1 MKSHETRDIES
12 DIFHK
17 FLFRWVWRS
26 CREME
31 KSKSFKIPEI
41 TIRRLSA
48 YLRCLSMLHEKKERV
63 VSSST
68 LAKNCGVNA
77 AQVRKDLAYFG
88 KFGIRGVGY
97 YVDDLYQDIR
107 KILGI
112 DRVWRMALFGVGH
125 LGTALLSYK
134 DFLRQ
139 NYRVVVAFDVDPEKL
154 DRGMVEG
161 VPVYHPDQLRDI
173 VEEKKID
180 IAIITT
186 PVAQAQEVVDRVVQA
201 GIRGILNFAPVRL
214 IVPEGVIVKNVFF
227 TNVLDN
233 LVYLLCQGHG

>member
-1 MKSHETRDIES
+1 
-12 DIFHK
+12 
-17 FLFRWVWRS
+17 
-26 CREME
+26 ME
-31 KSKSFKIPEI
+31 KPKNIKIPEV

-48 YLRCLSMLHEKKERV
+48 YLRCLSALHEKKEKV

-68 LAKNCGVNA
+68 LARNCGVNA

-97 YVDDLYQDIR
+97 YVDDLYRDIR
-107 KILGI
+107 RILGI
-112 DRVWRMALFGVGH
+112 DRVWKMALFGAGN

-139 NYRVVVAFDVDPEKL
+139 NYRIVAAFDVDPEKL
-154 DRGMVEG
+154 EMKTIEG
-161 VPVYHPDQLRDI
+161 VPVSHPDLLEEI
-173 VEEKKID
+173 VKKEKID

-186 PVAQAQEVVDRVVQA
+186 PVSQAQKTADRVVRA
-201 GIRGILNFAPVRL
+201 NIRGILNFAPIRL
-214 IVPEGVIVKNVFF
+214 NVPENVIVKNVFF

-233 LVYLLCQGHG
+233 LVYLLCQD

>member
-1 MKSHETRDIES
+1 VTYFTSLLV
-12 DIFHK
+12 FA
-17 FLFRWVWRS
+17 FRGVL
-26 CREME
+26 EGME
-31 KSKSFKIPEI
+31 KTKNLKIPEV

-48 YLRCLSMLHEKKERV
+48 YLRCLSTMHEREEKV

-97 YVDDLYQDIR
+97 YVDDLYRDIR

-112 DRVWRMALFGVGH
+112 DRVWKMALFGVGN

-139 NYRVVVAFDVDPEKL
+139 NYRVAVAFDIDPRKL
-154 DRGMVEG
+154 EMKSVEG
-161 VPVYHPDQLRDI
+161 VPLYHLDTLQKI
-173 VEEKKID
+173 AKNKKID

-186 PVAQAQEVVDRVVQA
+186 PVSQAQNVVDRVVQA
-201 GIRGILNFAPVRL
+201 NIRGILNFAPVHL
-214 IVPEGVIVKNVFF
+214 NVPENVFVKDVFF

-233 LVYLLCQGHG
+233 LVYLLCQT

>member
-1 MKSHETRDIES
+1 MGKT
-12 DIFHK
+12 
-17 FLFRWVWRS
+17 
-26 CREME
+26 
-31 KSKSFKIPEI
+31 KSFKIPEI

-48 YLRCLSMLHEKKERV
+48 YLRCLSMLHEKKEKV

-139 NYRVVVAFDVDPEKL
+139 NYRVTVAFDVDPDKL
-154 DRGMVEG
+154 GRKTIEG
-161 VPVYHPDQLRDI
+161 VPIYHPNHLQS
-173 VEEKKID
+173 VAKSKKID

-186 PVAQAQEVVDRVVQA
+186 PVSQAQRVVDLIVKA
-201 GIRGILNFAPVRL
+201 DIHGILNFAPVRL
-214 IVPEGVIVKNVFF
+214 KVPDNYIVKNVFF
-227 TNVLDN
+227 TNILDN
-233 LVYLLCQGHG
+233 LVYLLSQSR

>member
-1 MKSHETRDIES
+1 MARIKN
-12 DIFHK
+12 
-17 FLFRWVWRS
+17 
-26 CREME
+26 
-31 KSKSFKIPEI
+31 FKIPEV

-48 YLRCLSMLHEKKERV
+48 YLRCLSVLHEKKEKV
-63 VSSST
+63 VSSSL
-68 LAKNCGVNA
+68 LARHCGVNA

-97 YVDDLYQDIR
+97 YVDDLYRDIR

-112 DRVWRMALFGVGH
+112 DRVWRMALFGVGN

-139 NYRVVVAFDVDPEKL
+139 NYKVVVAFDTDPEKIKL
-154 DRGMVEG
+154 KSIEG
-161 VPVYHPDQLRDI
+161 IPVYHPDKLSDI
-173 VEEKKID
+173 IKKEKLD

-186 PVAQAQEVVDRVVQA
+186 PVSQAQEVVDRIVQA
-201 GIRGILNFAPVRL
+201 NIRGILNFAPVRL
-214 IVPEGVIVKNVFF
+214 IVPENVIVKDVFF

-233 LVYLLCQGHG
+233 LVYLLSQA

>member
-1 MKSHETRDIES
+1 MDKSRVS
-12 DIFHK
+12 
-17 FLFRWVWRS
+17 
-26 CREME
+26 
-31 KSKSFKIPEI
+31 KIPEV

-48 YLRCLSMLHEKKERV
+48 YLRCLSMMHERKEKV

-97 YVDDLYQDIR
+97 YVDDLYRDIR

-112 DRVWRMALFGVGH
+112 DRVWKMALFGVGH

-134 DFLRQ
+134 DFLKQ
-139 NYRVVVAFDVDPEKL
+139 NYRVVAAFDVDPEKL
-154 DRGMVEG
+154 EAGSVEG
-161 VPVYHPDQLRDI
+161 VSLYHPDKLQDVVTR
-173 VEEKKID
+173 EKID
-180 IAIITT
+180 IAIIAT
-186 PVAQAQEVVDRVVQA
+186 PVSQAQKVVDQIVQTS
-201 GIRGILNFAPVRL
+201 IRGILNFAPVRL
-214 IVPEGVIVKNVFF
+214 SVPDNVIIKNVFF

-233 LVYLLCQGHG
+233 LVYLLCQG